1 VGLLYAVMG
10 WNRTGLLSELDGGD
24 RTSVWGRAGYRTR

>member
-24 RTSVWGRAGYRTR
+24 RTAHEGA